1 MATLKHELSPIA
13 RILQLGD
20 LQFGTVGPGTR
31 EGSIFVASTSGQ
43 RLFRVDLTKFGSA
56 IESEIEAHS
65 VEAHSGETAVIR
77 SATKELLLLQKAE
90 AFLLRRIV
98 KARDA
103 YDIHV
108 LMEKGAVLSP
118 TLRSHL
124 VDAVHANEIDAAA
137 ISERLSRIDVEL
149 CSLELRPV
157 LPPEVYT
164 PLEEREFGTL
174 RDALRTLYEEWL

>member
-1 MATLKHELSPIA
+1 
-13 RILQLGD
+13 
-20 LQFGTVGPGTR
+20 
-31 EGSIFVASTSGQ
+31 
-43 RLFRVDLTKFGSA
+43 
-56 IESEIEAHS
+56 
-65 VEAHSGETAVIR
+65 
-77 SATKELLLLQKAE
+77 
-90 AFLLRRIV
+90 
-98 KARDA
+98 
-103 YDIHV
+103 
-108 LMEKGAVLSP
+108 
-118 TLRSHL
+118 